1 MVMRLH
7 AVLAILVVALAA
19 AAQEDPLPA
28 GEGKDVVVRVCSPC
42 HGVYPIAQ
50 RHRTKEAWEGLV
62 DNMESRGA
70 KGTDADFKTVVRYLV
85 KNFGVLVPDKIN
97 INRASARILTNFF
110 KLFPEEG
117 EAIVAYREQN
127 GDFKE
132 WQDLKK
138 VPRLDA
144 NKIERRKESIT
155 F

>member
-1 MVMRLH
+1 MRIC
-7 AVLAILVVALAA
+7 A
-19 AAQEDPLPA
+19 
-28 GEGKDVVVRVCSPC
+28 PC
-42 HGVYPIAQ
+42 HGVYPLAQ
-50 RHRTKEAWEGLV
+50 RHRTNEAWAALV

-70 KGTDADFKTVVRYLV
+70 KGTDAEFKTVVRYLV
-85 KNFGVLVPDKIN
+85 TNFGIVVSDKIN
-97 INRASARILTNFF
+97 INKASARLLTNFF

-138 VPRLDA
+138 VPKLDA
-144 NKIERRKESIT
+144 GKIEKRKDDIT